1 MAPGMTKWAE
11 VPSAGKPCPRL
22 PAHQSTK
29 EPGGGLVLGS
39 PQGPAPSP
47 LSQGDRLMKVKHLWA
62 AAGPECAQHMAL
74 RSEGT
79 AGRASWR
86 RVL

>member
-47 LSQGDRLMKVKHLWA
+47 LRAK
-62 AAGPECAQHMAL
+62 P
-74 RSEGT
+74 
-79 AGRASWR
+79 GRQAD
-86 RVL
+86 